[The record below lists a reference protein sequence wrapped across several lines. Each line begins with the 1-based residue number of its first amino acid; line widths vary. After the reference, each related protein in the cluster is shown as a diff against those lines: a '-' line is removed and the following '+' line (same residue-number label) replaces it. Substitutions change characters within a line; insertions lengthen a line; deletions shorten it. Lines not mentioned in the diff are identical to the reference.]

1 MGNNNKCVW
10 VVGREYHGKTGGV
23 RTVIRQDEH
32 TVTIKVIENANGYTP
47 GATMT
52 ISRESMKRWCHS
64 DSKQIGERS

>member
-47 GATMT
+47 G
-52 ISRESMKRWCHS
+52 RR
-64 DSKQIGERS
+64 